1 MADEPPAK
9 PFLFRLTV
17 EHTPSP
23 NDPKEADEFYK
34 AIGIM
39 IVAWGRL
46 EGHFVA
52 SLLTMMTIAP
62 SELGVKLPM
71 DWKARAAMW
80 RKTFDVVPDLSMFKA
95 SALHFLE
102 KMESVALDRH
112 SIVHALWEQFSDT
125 TPRSI
130 GAVLIRGKNKTT
142 DGLDIKR
149 GQITVENII
158 EVGERANELNQRL
171 MPLSQFLA
179 GYRNAQKPPPANI
192 RII

>member
-1 MADEPPAK
+1 MVDEPPAE

-23 NDPKEADEFYK
+23 DDPKGADEFYK
-34 AIGIM
+34 ALGIM

-62 SELGVKLPM
+62 SELGAKLPM
-71 DWKARAAMW
+71 DGKARAAMW
-80 RKTFDVVPDLSMFKA
+80 SKFFDAAPDLSMFQA

-102 KMESVALDRH
+102 KMKSVALDRNA
-112 SIVHALWEQFSDT
+112 IVHSLWEKFSDT
-125 TPRSI
+125 TPLSI
-130 GAVLIRGKNKTT
+130 GAVLIRAKNKSP
-142 DGLDIKR
+142 DGLDFRR
-149 GQITVENII
+149 GQITIENVI
-158 EVGERANELNQRL
+158 EVGERANELNLKL
-171 MPLSQFLA
+171 MPLSQFLT
-179 GYRNAQKPPPANI
+179 GYRNVQKPPPANI

>member
-1 MADEPPAK
+1 MSDEIPAE

-23 NDPKEADEFYK
+23 DDPKGADEFYR

-52 SLLTMMTIAP
+52 TLLTMMTIAP
-62 SELGVKLPM
+62 SAFGTKLPM

-80 RKTFDVVPDLSMFKA
+80 RKTFDIVPDLSMFKM

-112 SIVHALWEQFSDT
+112 AIVHSLWEKFSDT
-125 TPRSI
+125 APLSI
-130 GAVLIRGKNKTT
+130 GAVLIRAKNKTL

-149 GQITVENII
+149 GQISVEDVI
-158 EVGERANELNQRL
+158 EVAQRTNELNLRL
-171 MPLSQFLA
+171 MPMSQFLV